1 LITPTSVPEVGAP
14 IVSSAAVV
22 EVENMVYFGV
32 LDNLVYALDKDI
44 GEMVWYF
51 ETGGQVYGSPV
62 YAGGVLYVGGNDGQ
76 LYALDARASKLL
88 WSYQTGG
95 FITGSPAMSDGHI
108 YFGSQDGSVYALR

>member
-62 YAGGVLYVGGNDGQ
+62 YAGGVLYIGSNDGQ
-76 LYALDARASKLL
+76 LYALDARTGELF
-88 WSYQTGG
+88 WSYETGG
-95 FITGSPAMSDGHI
+95 PITGSPAMSDGLI
-108 YFGSQDGSVYALR
+108 YFGSQDGSIYALR